1 MYITSLYTVILN
13 DESLPALQRFFD
25 HRTVKEPSSETL
37 LRLDELVLT
46 LNRFSFGGNYYKQT
60 NGVVMGTQ
68 MGPSYA
74 NLFVGFIKRRFFS
87 QYHIHHTSRTPYLY
101 HNFSDFVVYVATL
114 IFLKKQRQCVSFSI
128 NVAILFLSF
137 KRGTTGPNKLI
148 DIQHYKRLRRNTL
161 TEFHSLSFHPHNLP
175 VTSIILKNFKLL
187 QNDSETGTIFPQLL
201 LISFKRDVT
210 KT

>member
-87 QYHIHHTSRTPYLY
+87 QYHIHHTSRT
-101 HNFSDFVVYVATL
+101 L
-114 IFLKKQRQCVSFSI
+114 IFPKNKRQCASLSI

-137 KRGTTGPNKLI
+137 KRGTTGPNKLS
-148 DIQHYKRLRRNTL
+148 DSQHYKRLRRNTL
-161 TEFHSLSFHPHNLP
+161 TAFHSLLHFTLTTSRLHLSFLKTLNYSKMTQRLALSFRNSYLFHSN
-175 VTSIILKNFKLL
+175 VT
-187 QNDSETGTIFPQLL
+187 
-201 LISFKRDVT
+201 
-210 KT
+210 